1 MDPFER
7 QFRGR
12 TLKVDAIIAFVVGV
26 LAAYVIQGPVLGLG
40 GGRFFTVII
49 VALIGGLWYRLRD
62 VV

>member
-7 QFRGR
+7 QFQRR
-12 TLKVDAIIAFVVGV
+12 NLKIDAIIAFVLGV
-26 LAAYVIQGPVLGLG
+26 LAAYVIQGPVLRLG